1 MYHRMP
7 SNMVIFPDD
16 HQNQPANNIN
26 NQRYNPSLLN
36 HRDIL
41 IVVLYMN
48 ISLLLRIFLLPTY
61 GILVTFLV
69 LMIHA
74 IHFHSLFYCFN
85 SKLRQFYLRKFW
97 EKAPSCLQ
105 FLNPDRIIETNN
117 TDNNIELGPLP
128 RKRYS
133 KKRHVRA
140 RPSKK
145 RSRF

>member
-1 MYHRMP
+1 
-7 SNMVIFPDD
+7 MVIFPED

-128 RKRYS
+128 WKRYS

-140 RPSKK
+140 RASKK

>member
-1 MYHRMP
+1 
-7 SNMVIFPDD
+7 MVIFPDD
-16 HQNQPANNIN
+16 HQNQPANNLN
-26 NQRYNPSLLN
+26 TKRYNPSLLN

-41 IVVLYMN
+41 IAVMYIN
-48 ISLLLRIFLLPTY
+48 IRFLLRFFLFSTNGMFARFLGHLIFGIILP
-61 GILVTFLV
+61 
-69 LMIHA
+69 
-74 IHFHSLFYCFN
+74 SLFYCFN
-85 SKLRQFYLRKFW
+85 SKLRQFYLRQFW
-97 EKAPSCLQ
+97 ENVPSCLQ

-133 KKRHVRA
+133 KKRHVRG

>member
-1 MYHRMP
+1 
-7 SNMVIFPDD
+7 MVIFPDD

-41 IVVLYMN
+41 IVVLYVN
-48 ISLLLRIFLLPTY
+48 ISILFRIFLLPTY

-74 IHFHSLFYCFN
+74 IHFYSLFYCFN

-117 TDNNIELGPLP
+117 ADNNIELGPLP

-145 RSRF
+145 RFRF

>member
-1 MYHRMP
+1 
-7 SNMVIFPDD
+7 MVIFPDD

-117 TDNNIELGPLP
+117 ADNNIELGPLS
-128 RKRYS
+128 RKKYS
-133 KKRHVRA
+133 KKRQVRA

>member
-1 MYHRMP
+1 
-7 SNMVIFPDD
+7 MVIFPDD

-133 KKRHVRA
+133 KQRHVRA
-140 RPSKK
+140 RLSKK

>member
-1 MYHRMP
+1 
-7 SNMVIFPDD
+7 MVIFPDD

-117 TDNNIELGPLP
+117 ADNNIELGPLP
-128 RKRYS
+128 RKKYS
-133 KKRHVRA
+133 IKRQVRA
-140 RPSKK
+140 RPCKK

>member
-1 MYHRMP
+1 
-7 SNMVIFPDD
+7 MVIFPDN

-36 HRDIL
+36 HWDIL
-41 IVVLYMN
+41 IIVMYIN
-48 ISLLLRIFLLPTY
+48 ITYLFTTFLHPTC
-61 GILVTFLV
+61 GILVEFMV
-69 LMIHA
+69 EGINGSFFPA
-74 IHFHSLFYCFN
+74 LFYCFN

-97 EKAPSCLQ
+97 GNAPSCLQ

-133 KKRHVRA
+133 KKRHVQG

>member
-1 MYHRMP
+1 
-7 SNMVIFPDD
+7 MVIFPDD

-41 IVVLYMN
+41 IVVLYVN
-48 ISLLLRIFLLPTY
+48 ISILLRIFLLPTY
-61 GILVTFLV
+61 GILVAFLV
-69 LMIHA
+69 HMIHA
-74 IHFHSLFYCFN
+74 ILFHSLFYCFN

-117 TDNNIELGPLP
+117 ADNNIELGPLP
-128 RKRYS
+128 RKKYS
-133 KKRHVRA
+133 KKRQVRA

>member
-1 MYHRMP
+1 MS

-16 HQNQPANNIN
+16 HQNQPTNNIN

-41 IVVLYMN
+41 IVVLYVN
-48 ISLLLRIFLLPTY
+48 ISILLRIFLLPTY
-61 GILVTFLV
+61 GILVAFLV
-69 LMIHA
+69 QMIHA
-74 IHFHSLFYCFN
+74 INFHSLFYCFN

-117 TDNNIELGPLP
+117 TDNNIELGSLP

>member
-1 MYHRMP
+1 MS

-16 HQNQPANNIN
+16 HQNQPANNLN
-26 NQRYNPSLLN
+26 TQRYNPSLLN

-41 IVVLYMN
+41 IIVMYMN
-48 ISLLLRIFLLPTY
+48 IKLLFLRFLLFSTY
-61 GILVTFLV
+61 GMLVGFLV
-69 LMIHA
+69 RI
-74 IHFHSLFYCFN
+74 INGIYFPSLFYCFN
-85 SKLRQFYLRKFW
+85 SKLRQFYLRQFW
-97 EKAPSCLQ
+97 ENVPICLQ

-128 RKRYS
+128 RKRYN
-133 KKRHVRA
+133 KKKHVQG

>member
-1 MYHRMP
+1 
-7 SNMVIFPDD
+7 MVIFPDD

-61 GILVTFLV
+61 GILVAFLV
-69 LMIHA
+69 QMIHA
-74 IHFHSLFYCFN
+74 INFHSLFYCFN
-85 SKLRQFYLRKFW
+85 CKLRQFYLRKFW

-133 KKRHVRA
+133 KKRHFRA

>member
-1 MYHRMP
+1 MS
-7 SNMVIFPDD
+7 SNMVILPDD
-16 HQNQPANNIN
+16 HHNQPANNIN
-26 NQRYNPSLLN
+26 TQRYNPSLLN

-41 IVVLYMN
+41 IIVMYMN
-48 ISLLLRIFLLPTY
+48 IKLLFLRFLLFSTY
-61 GILVTFLV
+61 GMLVGFLEHIING
-69 LMIHA
+69 MY
-74 IHFHSLFYCFN
+74 FPSLFYCFN

-97 EKAPSCLQ
+97 GNAPSCLQ

-128 RKRYS
+128 WKRYS
-133 KKRHVRA
+133 KKSHDRA

>member
-1 MYHRMP
+1 
-7 SNMVIFPDD
+7 MVIFPDD

-117 TDNNIELGPLP
+117 ADNNIELGPLP
-128 RKRYS
+128 RKKYS
-133 KKRHVRA
+133 KKRQVRA

>member
-1 MYHRMP
+1 
-7 SNMVIFPDD
+7 MVIFPDD

-41 IVVLYMN
+41 IVILYMN

-117 TDNNIELGPLP
+117 ADNNIELGPLP
-128 RKRYS
+128 RKKYS
-133 KKRHVRA
+133 KKRQVQA

>member
-1 MYHRMP
+1 
-7 SNMVIFPDD
+7 MVIFPDD

-97 EKAPSCLQ
+97 EKAPSYLQ

-133 KKRHVRA
+133 KKRHFRA